1 MAEKP
6 PTPKRRQKT
15 PSPPMSWKLRLS
27 LSVLSAVTDASRRP
41 DGTLNRRLLSFL
53 DIRAAANPKPVRG
66 VRSVDLTVDP
76 SRKLWIRVFSPA
88 SAAAAGDR
96 QIPVIIFFHGGGFA
110 YLSAASRYYD
120 LVCRRICRRIPAIV
134 ASVNYRLSPEHRFP
148 AQYDD
153 GFDVLRFIDSGGL
166 GSGAVPDGV
175 APDLSSCFLAG
186 DSAGGNIAHH
196 VARRY
201 SAAIGSWHRLRLA
214 GLVAIQPFFGG
225 EERTESEIRLAGA
238 PLVSMDRTDWLWKAF
253 LPEGADRNHEA
264 AHVCTAEAAA
274 ELGEG
279 FPPTMVVIG
288 GFDPLQDWQ
297 RRYYEALKGSGREVR
312 LVEYPNA
319 IHAFYVFPEFEDSG
333 KLLEEIKGF
342 VEAHRAKG
350 KQEEDANGGAS

>member
-76 SRKLWIRVFSPA
+76 SRKLWIRVFSPHPPPPPA
-88 SAAAAGDR
+88 IGRFRLSSSSTAADSPTSPRPRATTTSSAAG
-96 QIPVIIFFHGGGFA
+96 
-110 YLSAASRYYD
+110 SAA
-120 LVCRRICRRIPAIV
+120 
-134 ASVNYRLSPEHRFP
+134 HRFP
-148 AQYDD
+148 EQYDD
-153 GFDVLRFIDSGGL
+153 GVDVLRFIDSGGL

-175 APDLSSCFLAG
+175 VPDLSSCFLAG

-238 PLVSMDRTDWLWKAF
+238 PLVSVDRTDWLWKAF

-279 FPPTMVVIG
+279 FPPTMV
-288 GFDPLQDWQ
+288 
-297 RRYYEALKGSGREVR
+297 REEVR